1 MKITWKGIKQLIL
14 TKSKKTQ
21 WPNNIVINN
30 KSITDSK
37 EIADIFNEYFA
48 SIGPELAHSIPHVNK
63 SYTEYLTRPQC
74 ASFII
79 DPTTP
84 KEIEE
89 EITGLNVNKACGPYN
104 IPVKLLKIIKALVSH
119 PLSYLFNLSFSLGV
133 VPDMIKIARVI
144 PVYKAGNRTIMS
156 NYRPIFLLSVFNINF
171 LKKLCTKD

>member
-1 MKITWKGIKQLIL
+1 MKQPIL

-21 WPNNIVINN
+21 CPNNIVINN

-37 EIADIFNEYFA
+37 EIADVFNEYFV

-89 EITGLNVNKACGPYN
+89 EITGLNVNKACGP
-104 IPVKLLKIIKALVSH
+104 
-119 PLSYLFNLSFSLGV
+119 
-133 VPDMIKIARVI
+133 
-144 PVYKAGNRTIMS
+144 
-156 NYRPIFLLSVFNINF
+156 
-171 LKKLCTKD
+171 

>member
-1 MKITWKGIKQLIL
+1 MKNTWKGIKQPIL

-21 WPNNIVINN
+21 CPNNIVINN

-74 ASFII
+74 NSFFI

-89 EITGLNVNKACGPYN
+89 EITGLNVNKACGP
-104 IPVKLLKIIKALVSH
+104 
-119 PLSYLFNLSFSLGV
+119 
-133 VPDMIKIARVI
+133 
-144 PVYKAGNRTIMS
+144 
-156 NYRPIFLLSVFNINF
+156 
-171 LKKLCTKD
+171 